1 MPNRVRLSSA
11 AWVLASALVFAS
23 CKDDEL
29 AAPSSSAPA
38 SSESS
43 DFQVSAKNDV
53 LWKRHA
59 AFENDLAR
67 ALELEPASLC
77 VELGRARCT
86 EVHLMPLGGN
96 DPFESG
102 IFVPAGEP
110 LATTPAVIDRVL
122 LSACGQRARLDR
134 DAPPGQAVVFKAL
147 DLNGPA
153 PSPDDARATATVAEL
168 YRRLLSREPSPAES
182 RVVSDLALNAASEP
196 IAAAEFATLSCFAI
210 GGSTEFLFY

>member
-1 MPNRVRLSSA
+1 MPNAARPSSVF
-11 AWVLASALVFAS
+11 WVLVSALVFAG
-23 CKDDEL
+23 CDDDDPVSR
-29 AAPSSSAPA
+29 ASASA
-38 SSESS
+38 DSS

-53 LWKRHA
+53 LWKRQA
-59 AFENDLAR
+59 ALENDLAR

-134 DAPPGQAVVFKAL
+134 EAPPGQAVVFREL

-153 PSPDDARATATVAEL
+153 PSPDDARVAATVAEL
-168 YRRLLSREPSPAES
+168 YRRLLSRDPSPEETS
-182 RVVSDLALNAASEP
+182 VVSALALNAASEP
-196 IAAAEFATLSCFAI
+196 IAAAELATLSCFAV